1 MGNSVPGRRSFER
14 GPRGRVVPLAAL
26 LFTIGC
32 GSSLSGGSGG
42 SGGGGGASVCPKTL
56 LSGVCCLALVDHDP
70 VTEPYICASTGTW
83 VCPAGTIEEPSI
95 SQCIIGGTGGA
106 TGGSVGSGGGGGIGG
121 SSGSGGVGGL
131 GGGTG
136 GIGGLSGSSGAD
148 GAAAQGTPYACAGG
162 FGVTPDGGEVAVPDA
177 GSPPTCTVGQTYC
190 YIALPHA
197 NTTGQ
202 ATASCRP
209 FYPGVAPDCA
219 QDPTCA
225 CFCDLSRGGFHCQTE
240 CRCSETN
247 GFATLSCQA
256 I

>member
-1 MGNSVPGRRSFER
+1 MANSVPGRRSFER
-14 GPRGRVVPLAAL
+14 GPRGRVVHLAAL

-42 SGGGGGASVCPKTL
+42 SGGSSVCPKTL
-56 LSGVCCLALVDHDP
+56 LSSVCCLALVDHDP

-131 GGGTG
+131 GGATG
-136 GIGGLSGSSGAD
+136 GAAGLSGSSGGD

-162 FGVTPDGGEVAVPDA
+162 FGFTADGGMVAAPDA
-177 GSPPTCTVGQTYC
+177 GSPPTCVVGQTYC
-190 YIALPHA
+190 YIALPHP
-197 NTTGQ
+197 NTTGR
-202 ATASCRP
+202 ATASCRA
-209 FYPGVAPDCA
+209 FETGVEPACA
-219 QDPTCA
+219 HDPTCA
-225 CFCDLSRGGFHCQTE
+225 CFCNSGFACGEQCQ
-240 CRCSETN
+240 CSETS
-247 GFATLSCQA
+247 GFAMIACQA